1 MPRRRPTEAE
11 RAERREADRRRAQE
25 AVEALRSSE
34 GWQRWLGARRH
45 FHSYSFGNQLL
56 IAQQC
61 PGASAVAGFKAWL
74 RLGYCVRRGERAIRI
89 WVPMRVRDREAED
102 PEARRTIFRL
112 GPVFDRSQVEPLP
125 PPAEPAPLEPP
136 TVAVEGDSHRDLL
149 APLGELAREL
159 GVSVE
164 VCETPGAS
172 HGFFSPTQRR
182 IGVSAELSGN
192 AQVATLIHELAHA
205 LTALEREDEDPE
217 LSYAAEELVVESTAF
232 TVSGSIGLDT
242 IGESVPYLA
251 SWAQS
256 APLETIEATA
266 KLIDRLARR
275 IEDALE
281 SAADAAEAEEEPSES
296 VPQAV

>member
-11 RAERREADRRRAQE
+11 RAERREADRKRAQE

-61 PGASAVAGFKAWL
+61 PGATAVAGFKAWL

-89 WVPMRVRDREAED
+89 WVPMRVRDRDAED
-102 PEARRTIFRL
+102 PDAKRTIFRL

-136 TVAVEGDSHRDLL
+136 TVAVEGDSHRELL

-164 VCETPGAS
+164 VCKTPGAS

-182 IGVSAELSGN
+182 IAVSAALSGN

-217 LSYAAEELVVESTAF
+217 LSYAAEELVVESVAF

-281 SAADAAEAEEEPSES
+281 GAAETAEAEQNPCEGAA
-296 VPQAV
+296 QAV

>member
-11 RAERREADRRRAQE
+11 RAERREADRKRAQE
-25 AVEALRSSE
+25 AVEALRCSE

-45 FHSYSFGNQLL
+45 FHRYSFGNQLL

-61 PGASAVAGFKAWL
+61 PGATAVAGFKAWL

-102 PEARRTIFRL
+102 PDAKRTIFRL

-164 VCETPGAS
+164 VCKTPGSS
-172 HGFFSPTQRR
+172 HGFFAPDERR
-182 IGVSAELSGN
+182 IGVSSELSGN

-217 LSYAAEELVVESTAF
+217 LSYAAEELVVESVAF

-251 SWAQS
+251 S
-256 APLETIEATA
+256 
-266 KLIDRLARR
+266 
-275 IEDALE
+275 
-281 SAADAAEAEEEPSES
+281 
-296 VPQAV
+296 